1 MVVKRRI
8 EPGMRGYG
16 IPGMGGLEQ
25 SASGGGNIPRIP
37 GGFIRPASARFRD
50 WARETFT
57 PKYGGRGKDVY
68 FRGQRIPGNIPVKDL
83 QSYFNPT
90 LTGRSPSGRVWNTR
104 TPDTGTSSFRGVRPY
119 RNPHGGI
126 GLHKGTKTGKGRP
139 NPHDAIRNPATLMNM
154 WWQRFK
160 PWDIF

>member
-8 EPGMRGYG
+8 EPSMGGYG
-16 IPGMGGLEQ
+16 IPGMRGLEQ

-57 PKYGGRGKDVY
+57 PKYGGRGKDVW
-68 FRGQRIPGNIPVKDL
+68 FRGQKIPGNIPAKDL
-83 QSYFNPT
+83 PLYFNPP
-90 LTGRSPSGRVWNTR
+90 LTGRSLSGRVWNTR
-104 TPDTGTSSFRGVRPY
+104 TPDTGASSFRGVRPY

-126 GLHKGTKTGKGRP
+126 GLYKGTKTGKGRP
-139 NPHDAIRNPATLMNM
+139 NPHDTIRNPATLMNM